1 MPDPPGIVEVTLWT
15 LGALSLVTWAIL
27 LFKLL
32 EAWLRQTDNRGFL
45 RRFDAVRRLGN
56 FDAGPAGSTGGD
68 GRAVPR

>member
-32 EAWLRQTDNRGFL
+32 EA
-45 RRFDAVRRLGN
+45 
-56 FDAGPAGSTGGD
+56 
-68 GRAVPR
+68 